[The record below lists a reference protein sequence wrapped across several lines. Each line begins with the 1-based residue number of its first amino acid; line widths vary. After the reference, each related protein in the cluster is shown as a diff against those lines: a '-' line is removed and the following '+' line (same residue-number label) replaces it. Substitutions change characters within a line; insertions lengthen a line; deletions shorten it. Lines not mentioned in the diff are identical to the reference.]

1 MKPGSAIGHCFNGA
15 DIGSAPFGRMTM
27 TRWVLLA
34 GTLFL
39 AACSG
44 GKDEESGPEASA
56 TIGPLKKAERPAPAE
71 APEAT
76 VDADLPAAAE
86 TAPAKPEA
94 ATKGDGKTIPAAIR
108 GRWAL
113 KAADC
118 TAKKGADLT
127 ALTIDATNL
136 RFYESHGELARV
148 RESDA
153 GRIVADYR
161 FSGEGEEWDRR
172 MTLDLADGGKT
183 LVRRDTGEGA
193 APGAMRY
200 TRCAG

>member
-1 MKPGSAIGHCFNGA
+1 
-15 DIGSAPFGRMTM
+15 MTHRVFLAA
-27 TRWVLLA
+27 TLL
-34 GTLFL
+34 L

-56 TIGPLKKAERPAPAE
+56 MISPLQKAERPAPAE
-71 APEAT
+71 TPEAV
-76 VDADLPAAAE
+76 VDADPPEEAS
-86 TAPAKPEA
+86 AKPEA
-94 ATKGDGKTIPAAIR
+94 ATKDTGRAIPPAIR

-136 RFYESHGELARV
+136 RFYESHGELSRV

-153 GRIVADYR
+153 NRIVADYK
-161 FSGEGEEWDRR
+161 FSGEGAEWDRR
-172 MTLDLADGGKT
+172 MQLDLTDGGKT
-183 LVRRDTGEGA
+183 LIRRDTDEGA
-193 APGAMRY
+193 AAGAMRY

>member
-1 MKPGSAIGHCFNGA
+1 
-15 DIGSAPFGRMTM
+15 MTH
-27 TRWVLLA
+27 RVFLA
-34 GTLFL
+34 GTLLL

-56 TIGPLKKAERPAPAE
+56 SIGPLQRAERPAPAE
-71 APEAT
+71 TPET
-76 VDADLPAAAE
+76 MVDVDMAE
-86 TAPAKPEA
+86 VPDEAPAKPEPKA
-94 ATKGDGKTIPAAIR
+94 AGDGKAIPSAIR

-118 TAKKGADLT
+118 KAKKGTDLT

-148 RESDA
+148 RESGA
-153 GRIVADYR
+153 NRIVADYK
-161 FSGEGEEWDRR
+161 FSGEGVEWDRR
-172 MTLDLADGGKT
+172 MQLDLADGGKA
-183 LVRRDTGEGA
+183 LVRRDYGEGA
-193 APGAMRY
+193 AAGPMRY

>member
-1 MKPGSAIGHCFNGA
+1 MFERQCFLRPPALERGFIVA
-15 DIGSAPFGRMTM
+15 SI
-27 TRWVLLA
+27 LL
-34 GTLFL
+34 L

-56 TIGPLKKAERPAPAE
+56 TIGPLQKAERAAPSETPGGTGRADERE
-71 APEAT
+71 A
-76 VDADLPAAAE
+76 ADRVPGKPAAVKD
-86 TAPAKPEA
+86 T
-94 ATKGDGKTIPAAIR
+94 GKAIPPAIR

-118 TAKKGADLT
+118 TARKGTDLT

-153 GRIVADYR
+153 NRIVADYR

-172 MTLDLADGGKT
+172 MQLELTDGGKA
-183 LVRRDTGEGA
+183 LVRRDSGEGA
-193 APGAMRY
+193 AAGAMRY